1 VWESAEKLAKG
12 MMKRYWKEYWALDE
26 DLRKAGTAVTVN
38 MRISR

>member
-12 MMKRYWKEYWALDE
+12 MMRRYWKEYWALD
-26 DLRKAGTAVTVN
+26 KALKEAGAAMTVD